1 MTDLATASAAFQSL
15 TDVLDGT
22 NYRAVAWL
30 GSGSMGEVLEAEHVT
45 LKRRV
50 VVKLLLPAFAA
61 DVGMVDRLRLE
72 AQAAAALGGHPNI
85 VEVLDFGKT
94 PAGRPYLV
102 MERLVG
108 RTLRQELRA
117 RGPLPVAEAVG
128 LARQLLHGLGAAHRA
143 GLIHRD
149 VKPDNLFLCERGQ
162 SVNGEGER
170 RLKILDFGIVKVSAG
185 RGPAPLALPTSEGM
199 AVGTPRFFAPEQAQ
213 GRPIDARADLYAVGC
228 VLFWMLTG
236 RDPFQHRLGLF
247 PLLHAHVNE
256 LPSPPSA
263 LARQTISAA
272 LDRVVLCALAKKP
285 ADRFS
290 SAEAMTAAL
299 DALSPTAAPRRLSPQ
314 RWAHTERIDT
324 RAFRSSV
331 PGADEETLRPL
342 PSTTEPMESRPRRE
356 ERIALE
362 MPTLAAAPAIATA
375 PSFLRREP
383 DLVIALALLTTAL
396 VAIALLLYT
405 YLHGRPS

>member
-1 MTDLATASAAFQSL
+1 MTEFATASAAPPSL
-15 TDVLDGT
+15 PDLLDGT
-22 NYRAVAWL
+22 NYRPVAWL

-61 DVGMVDRLRLE
+61 DVGMADRLRLE
-72 AQAAAALGGHPNI
+72 AQAASALSGHPNI

-108 RTLRQELRA
+108 RTLRQELRG

-128 LARQLLHGLGAAHRA
+128 LVRQLLAGLGAAHRA

-149 VKPDNLFLCERGQ
+149 IKPDNLFLCDRGAP
-162 SVNGEGER
+162 GER

-213 GRPIDARADLYAVGC
+213 GRPIDVRADLYAVGC

-256 LPSPPSA
+256 LPRPPSA
-263 LARQTISAA
+263 LAYQTISAA

-285 ADRFS
+285 EDRFS
-290 SAEAMTAAL
+290 SAEAMAAAL
-299 DALSPTAAPRRLSPQ
+299 DALSSRAPLPRSSPQ

-324 RAFRSSV
+324 RAFRSSA
-331 PGADEETLRPL
+331 PGADEETLRSISAP
-342 PSTTEPMESRPRRE
+342 TEPTESQPRRE
-356 ERIALE
+356 DRIALE
-362 MPTLAAAPAIATA
+362 MPTLAAAPAMVTA
-375 PSFLRREP
+375 PSFLRRERY
-383 DLVIALALLTTAL
+383 LVIALALLTTAL

-405 YLHGRPS
+405 YLHGRTS